1 MPPHVHSQASSHSV
15 IHAELNLIRACCLFS
30 NSKRSL
36 QVDRRGGRG
45 GVRGAGALSAK
56 MGAAH
61 VGVLGLL
68 AMVQFACTSRPL
80 ALREHGA
87 MRMPASLSS
96 TGRRPG
102 VLRLSG
108 GAEVL
113 NAAGALGLQESVRS
127 EMGASSVAAAASC
140 ARDYL
145 VRPRGQVRPPV
156 QDSHHTAGQLVLCD
170 AAGAEI

>member
-1 MPPHVHSQASSHSV
+1 M
-15 IHAELNLIRACCLFS
+15 
-30 NSKRSL
+30 
-36 QVDRRGGRG
+36 
-45 GVRGAGALSAK
+45 RGAGALSAK

-113 NAAGALGLQESVRS
+113 NSAGALGLQESVRS
-127 EMGASSVAAAASC
+127 EMGASGVAAAASC
-140 ARDYL
+140 ARAYL

-156 QDSHHTAGQLVLCD
+156 QDSHHTAGHLAYAMRLVLRLEPGTGSAGCWS
-170 AAGAEI
+170 ACCARSGGAEARRRAPRDKQHQSPR